1 MDYKKILKFN
11 KTLFNIT
18 MWTVTLFDKN
28 INNVNKKNP

>member
-18 MWTVTLFDKN
+18 TRTVTLIDKN